1 MLTTFANSFAPI
13 FANYVYIGG
22 GFFTLVLIILVVLFL
37 VRRRG
42 VGRAAGN
49 HLTRGTVSLSLGD
62 KHHAG

>member
-37 VRRRG
+37 VRR
-42 VGRAAGN
+42 
-49 HLTRGTVSLSLGD
+49 
-62 KHHAG
+62 